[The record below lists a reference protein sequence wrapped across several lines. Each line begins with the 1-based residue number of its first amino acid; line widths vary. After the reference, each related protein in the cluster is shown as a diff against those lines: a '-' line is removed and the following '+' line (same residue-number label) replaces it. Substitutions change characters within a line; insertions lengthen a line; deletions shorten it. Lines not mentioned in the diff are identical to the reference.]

1 MGVGMLEAT
10 VRGRVRCP
18 TCRSAVPVTMLWA
31 TGGACPSCLRSL
43 YAPDRG
49 GTRERDPRGKGEA
62 KHRAAARRS
71 LRWADGSAA
80 RGDYHDALAWLQVV
94 EATGEQLP
102 KAYVTKRQTW
112 LLAMRAG
119 RSGRPAD

>member
-1 MGVGMLEAT
+1 MPEAT

-43 YAPDRG
+43 YVPDRG
-49 GTRERDPRGKGEA
+49 GTGKRAPQGKGEA
-62 KHRAAARRS
+62 KHLAAVTRS
-71 LRWADGSAA
+71 LRWADESAGC
-80 RGDYHDALAWLQVV
+80 GDYHDAIAWLQVV

-102 KAYVTKRQTW
+102 KAYETKRQTW

-119 RSGRPAD
+119 HSGRRAD